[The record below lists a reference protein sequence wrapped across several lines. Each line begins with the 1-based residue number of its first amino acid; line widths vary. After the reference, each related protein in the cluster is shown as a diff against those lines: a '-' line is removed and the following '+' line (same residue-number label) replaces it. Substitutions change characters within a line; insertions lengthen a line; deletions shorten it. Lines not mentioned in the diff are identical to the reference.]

1 MRTVSWLMSVLFD
14 FEVTRSSLDRWV
26 KDCAAELP
34 DAAGMAK
41 RLHEDSRRN
50 ARHLRAAMS
59 VPVLE
64 IPRQVGVRPG
74 LATTEAVADVLIEG
88 AG

>member
-1 MRTVSWLMSVLFD
+1 MLKHGITDLRIFFDNETSENRTVLEGV
-14 FEVTRSSLDRWV
+14 R
-26 KDCAAELP
+26 
-34 DAAGMAK
+34 MAR
-41 RLHEDSRRN
+41 RLHEDSRRH

-88 AG
+88 AA